1 MILQHCERAAKRGW
15 RNEFFFDS
23 HIEYDPAACAF
34 RQPQVLPQSKRVQEA
49 VGTAQPTAAQ
59 MAAAESSSDEEE
71 EVPLSRRT
79 TMGRSPTRPK
89 ARPKAS
95 AAGKLAQATLTL
107 ALALALALTLTLTLP

>member
-1 MILQHCERAAKRGW
+1 MQHCERAAKRGW

-59 MAAAESSSDEEE
+59 MAAAESSSDDEEQ
-71 EVPLSRRT
+71 VRVRV
-79 TMGRSPTRPK
+79 R
-89 ARPKAS
+89 ARVKVRLRLRVRVRVRCVIT
-95 AAGKLAQATLTL
+95 AGGA
-107 ALALALALTLTLTLP
+107 

>member
-1 MILQHCERAAKRGW
+1 VILQHCERAAKRGW

-71 EVPLSRRT
+71 EVPLS
-79 TMGRSPTRPK
+79 
-89 ARPKAS
+89 
-95 AAGKLAQATLTL
+95 
-107 ALALALALTLTLTLP
+107 LTLTLTPYPAPAPDPDPNP

>member
-71 EVPLSRRT
+71 EVPLS
-79 TMGRSPTRPK
+79 
-89 ARPKAS
+89 
-95 AAGKLAQATLTL
+95 
-107 ALALALALTLTLTLP
+107 LTLTLTPYPAPAPDPDPNP